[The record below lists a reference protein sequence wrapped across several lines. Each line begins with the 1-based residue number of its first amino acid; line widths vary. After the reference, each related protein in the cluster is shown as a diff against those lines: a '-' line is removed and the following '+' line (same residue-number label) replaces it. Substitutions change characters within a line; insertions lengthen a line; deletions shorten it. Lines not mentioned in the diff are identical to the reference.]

1 MGLEELSGLG
11 IEFAKL
17 CIQLYGM
24 PVERFAGEGSRWF
37 GLVRDGKI
45 CAVAWIHKPHIFRPL
60 FMRFSI
66 DMSNSYIVRRVA
78 TCCPGDHAVELLQL
92 LIKKLREEGK
102 EYLVALGLP
111 NHSNALYRLAGFEEL
126 GRTPRTGHPVF
137 VKALRR

>member
-1 MGLEELSGLG
+1 M
-11 IEFAKL
+11 
-17 CIQLYGM
+17 
-24 PVERFAGEGSRWF
+24 
-37 GLVRDGKI
+37 
-45 CAVAWIHKPHIFRPL
+45 
-60 FMRFSI
+60 
-66 DMSNSYIVRRVA
+66 RRVA